1 MRKLV
6 KKYLEAQQAWTKETT
21 KEEIKQVNKILE
33 KFSKA
38 DWEELLYYT
47 YHPGTKC
54 GYNVRMFQSI
64 SEEDKSEL
72 VKQYLDLQGKWSE
85 AVIVRGD
92 MEEYDRLGKKG
103 NAVRDKFTPL
113 DWAYVLIHTPNVHA
127 KIYYHKRLLES
138 CKK

>member
-21 KEEIKQVNKILE
+21 KEAIKKVNKILE
-33 KFSKA
+33 EFSKA
-38 DWEELLYYT
+38 DWEELLHYT
-47 YHPGTKC
+47 YRPSAKC
-54 GYNVRMFQSI
+54 KYKVRTFQSF

-72 VKQYLDLQGKWSE
+72 LKQYVDLQSKWSV
-85 AVIVRGD
+85 AVIVRED
-92 MEEYDRLGKKG
+92 MEEYDRLGKKS